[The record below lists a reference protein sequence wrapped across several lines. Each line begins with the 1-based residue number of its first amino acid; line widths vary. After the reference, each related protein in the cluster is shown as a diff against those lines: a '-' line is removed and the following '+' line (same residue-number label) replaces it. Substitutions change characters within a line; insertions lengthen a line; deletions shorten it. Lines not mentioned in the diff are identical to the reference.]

1 MMLNLFIGVP
11 LLCGLATFLMKDR
24 GARAFAMAVT
34 LVQLGIGLV
43 LIGGPQEARQL
54 HHSWIPDLGLNWAL
68 GIDGANILLVGLT
81 PLICLLALM
90 ASPRDLE
97 NSAGLGAGILLLDG
111 FLSGLFLSQN
121 LGLFYLFFEAMLLPA
136 LMLVAIYARKDGPE
150 TALRFLMFT
159 LVGSLP
165 MLLGVLILCF
175 SPEIGAGS
183 LDFQDLQG
191 KVPSNR
197 QMYLFFPFLLAFL
210 VKMPLLPFHG
220 WLPSLYKNSP
230 ACVTA
235 VIAALM
241 SKAGTYGL
249 LKVGLLVFPGGFR
262 QVGPS
267 LAILAV
273 VTIIYGAL
281 SALGS
286 DSLREVLAYSSLSHI
301 AMIAFGLTSAN
312 ANGIAGASLQMA
324 GHAIATGG
332 LFLVLALLEN
342 RHLPDRIRRFGG
354 LSESMP
360 KLAALALFLTLASLG
375 QPGLGSF
382 PGELMILTGTWP
394 AFTLLTV
401 LATLG
406 IVLAAAYLLR
416 WYQRMFTGPVGTYRE
431 PHDLDSLET
440 FLLSVPIALSLAIG
454 FQPQPFLTHIQ
465 TWLEGVL

>member
-1 MMLNLFIGVP
+1 MH
-11 LLCGLATFLMKDR
+11 A
-24 GARAFAMAVT
+24 
-34 LVQLGIGLV
+34 
-43 LIGGPQEARQL
+43 
-54 HHSWIPDLGLNWAL
+54 S
-68 GIDGANILLVGLT
+68 
-81 PLICLLALM
+81 ICVVCPAQ
-90 ASPRDLE
+90 PR
-97 NSAGLGAGILLLDG
+97 
-111 FLSGLFLSQN
+111 
-121 LGLFYLFFEAMLLPA
+121 
-136 LMLVAIYARKDGPE
+136 
-150 TALRFLMFT
+150 
-159 LVGSLP
+159 
-165 MLLGVLILCF
+165 
-175 SPEIGAGS
+175 
-183 LDFQDLQG
+183 
-191 KVPSNR
+191 
-197 QMYLFFPFLLAFL
+197 
-210 VKMPLLPFHG
+210 
-220 WLPSLYKNSP
+220 
-230 ACVTA
+230 
-235 VIAALM
+235 
-241 SKAGTYGL
+241 
-249 LKVGLLVFPGGFR
+249 PG
-262 QVGPS
+262 